1 MRANAEFASGFAGGG
16 LERPPARCLAVV
28 TCLDGRIDPLALLG
42 LRPGDANVLRNAGA
56 RVTDDVL
63 RSLVVSRHLLG
74 MRETLLIGHTDCGL
88 EGTTN
93 DELRAAVP
101 GAEELDFLPFA
112 DVEESV
118 HEGLRRIRS
127 TPLLA
132 DVEASG
138 WIYDVKT
145 GTLRELAPGPTRAA
159 RRSGS
164 RPRPG
169 RASRS

>member
-16 LERPPARCLAVV
+16 LERPPARRLAVV

-63 RSLVVSRHLLG
+63 RSLAVSHHLLG

-118 HEGLRRIRS
+118 REGLRRIAAS
-127 TPLLA
+127 PLLA
-132 DVEASG
+132 GVEASG

-145 GTLRELAPGPTRAA
+145 GALREVDTRA
-159 RRSGS
+159 
-164 RPRPG
+164 
-169 RASRS
+169 

>member
-74 MRETLLIGHTDCGL
+74 VRETMLIGHTDCGL
-88 EGTTN
+88 EGRTN
-93 DELRAAVP
+93 EELHAALP

-112 DVEESV
+112 DVAESV
-118 HEGLRRIRS
+118 REGVRRIRA

-132 DVEASG
+132 EVETSG
-138 WIYDVKT
+138 WVYEVET
-145 GTLRELAPGPTRAA
+145 GRLREVSSPL
-159 RRSGS
+159 
-164 RPRPG
+164 
-169 RASRS
+169 